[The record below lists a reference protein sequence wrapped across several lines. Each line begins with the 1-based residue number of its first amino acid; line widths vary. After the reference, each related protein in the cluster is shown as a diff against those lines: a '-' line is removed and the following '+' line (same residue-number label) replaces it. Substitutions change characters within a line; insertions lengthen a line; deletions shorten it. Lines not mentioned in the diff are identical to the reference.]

1 MARKGRPNSFGGNEM
16 NTRMNADEFLSEI
29 TREEIKQVLM
39 EQPQNEVAA
48 MLADLLAGDST
59 LEGLRVGFLEHFGW

>member
-1 MARKGRPNSFGGNEM
+1 MK
-16 NTRMNADEFLSEI
+16 TRMNADEFLSAI

-39 EQPQNEVAA
+39 EQSQNDVAA

-59 LEGLRVGFLEHFGW
+59 LEGLRVGFLEQFGW